1 MIFWRENIEPP
12 ELVAVWKSLDLGGDL
27 DPWGRQVASM
37 AVAGS
42 HAWWMVLDG
51 SRLRAGPLM
60 VNK

>member
-27 DPWGRQVASM
+27 DPWGGQVASM
-37 AVAGS
+37 AVAG
-42 HAWWMVLDG
+42 WMVLDR
-51 SRLRAGPLM
+51 SRLRTGPLM